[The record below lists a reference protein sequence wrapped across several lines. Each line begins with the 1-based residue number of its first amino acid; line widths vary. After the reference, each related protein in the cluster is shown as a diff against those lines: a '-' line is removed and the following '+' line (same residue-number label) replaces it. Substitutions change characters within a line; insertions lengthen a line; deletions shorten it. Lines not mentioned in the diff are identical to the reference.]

1 MLWRIVEVEINCP
14 YSIRVLEML
23 SLIVR
28 LLAILDYYTGEE
40 SQLCCL
46 GRVTKGDISVVGSN
60 ILLILFP
67 SPPLCNTFAQFT
79 PSTLQKSHFTPFL
92 PQKKTTVAPLN
103 AALTPEDI
111 YQSVLSSTQSPLVL
125 NVLYVSAIAQYSFP
139 LMIE

>member
-1 MLWRIVEVEINCP
+1 MRHLYILLPLRWKRSNVTNVMLWRILEVEINCP

-28 LLAILDYYTGEE
+28 LLAILDYYTGKE

-46 GRVTKGDISVVGSN
+46 GWVTKGDISVVGSN

-67 SPPLCNTFAQFT
+67 SPPLCNKFARFT

-92 PQKKTTVAPLN
+92 PQKRPR
-103 AALTPEDI
+103 
-111 YQSVLSSTQSPLVL
+111 SPH
-125 NVLYVSAIAQYSFP
+125 
-139 LMIE
+139 